1 MLPIKDLQPF
11 PNHPFLVNDDD
22 QMKQL
27 TESICKMGVL
37 TPVIVRKMPDE
48 SFQLISGHRR
58 KYACEQLGIEDL
70 PAIVREIDDD
80 AATIMMVDSNFQ
92 REKILPSE
100 KAHAYKLK
108 LECIKHQGARNDLTS
123 AQVEQKS
130 RPTSRQQIA
139 ENSPDSSSQIQRYI
153 RLNELIPKLLDFVDE
168 GKIALTPGVEL
179 SYLTS
184 AEQELLFLTMET
196 EQATPSLSQAL
207 RMKKLSQSSLLTDDM
222 ILAIMSEQ
230 KKADSWNLALP
241 MNKLSKYFPN
251 TYSTQKMEETIF
263 QLLCSPMSTRGP
275 EPSLRRSV
283 RPRRDGTPASFQ

>member
-1 MLPIKDLQPF
+1 MENSQETILMLPIKDLQPF

-58 KYACEQLGIEDL
+58 KYACEQLGIKDL

-153 RLNELIPKLLDFVDE
+153 RLNNLIPRLLDLVDE
-168 GKIALTPGVEL
+168 GKIALTPAVEL

-207 RMKKLSQSSLLTDDM
+207 RMKKLSQSRLLTDDM

-230 KKADSWNLALP
+230 KKPDSWNLALP

-263 QLLCSPMSTRGP
+263 QLLDRW
-275 EPSLRRSV
+275 LAVQIKNQRKR
-283 RPRRDGTPASFQ
+283 

>member
-1 MLPIKDLQPF
+1 MEDISENVILLPIGKLKPF
-11 PNHPFLVNDDD
+11 PNHPFQVRDDD
-22 QMKQL
+22 LMRQL
-27 TESICKMGVL
+27 IESIRQVGVL
-37 TPVIVRKMPDE
+37 IPVIVRKTNDAY
-48 SFQLISGHRR
+48 QLISGHRR
-58 KYACEQLGIEDL
+58 KYACEQLGIETL
-70 PAIVREIDDD
+70 PVIVREADDD

-153 RLNELIPKLLDFVDE
+153 RLNNLIPRLLDLVDE
-168 GKIALTPGVEL
+168 GKIALTPAVEL

-207 RMKKLSQSSLLTDDM
+207 RMKKLSQSRLLTDDM

-263 QLLCSPMSTRGP
+263 QLLDRWLAVQMKNQRK
-275 EPSLRRSV
+275 R
-283 RPRRDGTPASFQ
+283 